1 MFSVKVPATITEL
14 EVAFRNDVYR
24 IVINRSS
31 LFNRVLF
38 TVDSDTGS
46 ITRGLDLEDVD
57 IYEMDFDLTKT
68 LITITVSEESIVVCM
83 S

>member
-14 EVAFRNDVYR
+14 EVAFRNDIYHI
-24 IVINRSS
+24 IVNRSS
-31 LFNRVLF
+31 LFNRILF

-57 IYEMDFDLTKT
+57 MYEMDFDLTKT
-68 LITITVSEESIVVCM
+68 LITITVSEESIVVHM